1 MVSPAGIFPSV
12 LPQDLC
18 TNRALCLE
26 HSFSM
31 AGVSSFST
39 SPWAAVLP
47 SQRGY
52 PAKVVFA
59 SVTPV
64 LLFSLTSVIEIN
76 LFI

>member
-1 MVSPAGIFPSV
+1 
-12 LPQDLC
+12 
-18 TNRALCLE
+18 
-26 HSFSM
+26 M
-31 AGVSSFST
+31 AGTSSFST
-39 SPWAAVLP
+39 SPLAAVLP
-47 SQRGY
+47 SQRGH